1 MAALLALWLPIWR
14 VIGPILTYCIAIPI
28 WILLIAGG
36 WVWFD
41 RTSAVRT
48 AVNKAVTELVAGAQL
63 EALNA
68 SLIEERRL
76 RVWSD
81 GKAEEQRKI
90 ADEER
95 SARIDLET
103 QLSLTDAE
111 KKEMSDELAKIESLP
126 PPADC
131 RVDQQFLDGLRNK

>member
-1 MAALLALWLPIWR
+1 MIVVFAIWK

-28 WILLIAGG
+28 WIILIAGG
-36 WVWFD
+36 WIWWD
-41 RTSAVRT
+41 RTSAVRV
-48 AVNKAVTELVAGAQL
+48 AVNKAVTQLVAGAEL
-63 EALNA
+63 DALNT

-76 RVWSD
+76 RAWSD

-95 SARIDLET
+95 ASRIDLET
-103 QLSLTDAE
+103 QLTLTDAD
-111 KKEMSDELAKIESLP
+111 KKELADELAKIENSP